1 MMTLVYQD
9 QGISGT
15 RGREVRRMPACSLRS
30 THPARKHHRHSHPY
44 LFALRFSQQVVKFRS
59 HRLPHLGCDGK
70 KLAPAAPAPASMPCT
85 YPSSDGMISKPE
97 YASASIS

>member
-30 THPARKHHRHSHPY
+30 THPARKHHRHSHPH
-44 LFALRFSQQVVKFRS
+44 LFALPLSPGREVPLAPPLS
-59 HRLPHLGCDGK
+59 HGCDGK
-70 KLAPAAPAPASMPCT
+70 KFGTC
-85 YPSSDGMISKPE
+85 
-97 YASASIS
+97 